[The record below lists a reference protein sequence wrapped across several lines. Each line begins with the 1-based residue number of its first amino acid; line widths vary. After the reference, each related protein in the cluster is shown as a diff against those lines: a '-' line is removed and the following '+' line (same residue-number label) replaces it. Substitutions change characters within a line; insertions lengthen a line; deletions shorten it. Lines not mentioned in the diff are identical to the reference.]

1 MVRAEI
7 ELLLRGQVDTLIGA
21 LLGDPFTVHPARV
34 VGAELVRM
42 QIVETEALR
51 RSLRLLN
58 DRMLDDLPI
67 DPDAGRYR
75 LSQLLLEL
83 SVGWTEALR
92 SYILSGQDDMQR
104 AIEAARRGLG
114 DPPPATRPDNPW
126 FT

>member
-21 LLGDPFTVHPARV
+21 LLGDPFSVQPART

-58 DRMLDDLPI
+58 DRMLEDLPI

-83 SVGWTEALR
+83 SVGWAEALR
-92 SYILSGQDDMQR
+92 GYILSGQDDMQR

-114 DPPPATRPDNPW
+114 GPPPATRPDNPW